1 MQLTYLQARNI
12 KEKVNKHIYGEP
24 KYYYKL
30 SPWVS
35 IQGFAMGCWP
45 IIAIDSAHMSGPYKG
60 ALFSVS
66 AYNANDSMFPLAFGV
81 MSS

>member
-1 MQLTYLQARNI
+1 
-12 KEKVNKHIYGEP
+12 
-24 KYYYKL
+24 
-30 SPWVS
+30 
-35 IQGFAMGCWP
+35 MGCWP